1 MRLRRVHGERWRWS
15 NPLPHGN
22 NVLDML
28 VTTDLGVQVGDGGT
42 IYVRRTDRERWAPAV
57 SGVTNYLRSVAMMGE
72 RLIVSGE
79 NGCIL
84 WSDEQGHVSPCST
97 FPVHYRLV

>member
-1 MRLRRVHGERWRWS
+1 MLCALTAFAEVRPERWRWS

-28 VTTDLGVQVGDGGT
+28 VTTDLAVQVGDGGT
-42 IYVRRTDRERWAPAV
+42 LYVQRDDGRWTPAV
-57 SGVTNYLRSVAMMGE
+57 TGVTNYLRSMALMGE
-72 RLIVSGE
+72 RFVAVGE

-84 WSDEQGHVSPCST
+84 WSDDGNV
-97 FPVHYRLV
+97 F